1 MRGVPIIRISRYRK
15 LFDRSTLIHTMF
27 FMVKLVC
34 YCEMAMR
41 LALPYVM
48 PIPIGRTLRLT
59 LSHLIRLYE
68 RVLRTVIWYVIP
80 IKLKVKVKPLGRSP
94 AGPHL
99 SSSPLLY
106 VGIRTKHGN
115 SKDYVLQIVAN
126 LYGQKQG
133 GRVWNQYLVDK
144 LKSLGFDQSLVD
156 ECVFYRGSAI
166 FILYVDDGIVL
177 VSTRE
182 SW

>member
-106 VGIRTKHGN
+106 VSCSAAKPVNQCRFDTDSSIIGVDSHATVTMSNNPDHFEN
-115 SKDYVLQIVAN
+115 LQLWDEASTC
-126 LYGQKQG
+126 
-133 GRVWNQYLVDK
+133 R
-144 LKSLGFDQSLVD
+144 GFTDSEGAGAVIS
-156 ECVFYRGSAI
+156 G
-166 FILYVDDGIVL
+166 DGIFVFE
-177 VSTRE
+177 TR
-182 SW
+182 